1 MDTLIC
7 VLFITSNKCYNHFAI
22 AMNVCEPGQ
31 DRNVA
36 ALSIMFMCGGFLD
49 FMETNVKYM
58 LEALSEAKLAALE
71 DEVPIGCVIVK
82 DDQIIARAHNQRDK
96 SHNPLGHAETLAIKA
111 ASEVVNDWQLVDC
124 TLYVTIEPCIMCSGA
139 IIQSRIKRVV
149 YGAPDIKGGA
159 FGSSINILEA
169 NNINHRPEVTKGILE
184 EDCASII
191 KNYFKSKRK

>member
-1 MDTLIC
+1 MDKD
-7 VLFITSNKCYNHFAI
+7 V
-22 AMNVCEPGQ
+22 E
-31 DRNVA
+31 
-36 ALSIMFMCGGFLD
+36 FM
-49 FMETNVKYM
+49 K
-58 LEALSEAKLAALE
+58 EALKEAELARLE

-111 ASEVVNDWQLVDC
+111 ASEVVGDWQLVDC

-169 NNINHRPEVTKGILE
+169 NNINHHPEVTKGVLE
-184 EDCASII
+184 EECSSII

>member
-1 MDTLIC
+1 
-7 VLFITSNKCYNHFAI
+7 
-22 AMNVCEPGQ
+22 MNVCEPGQ

-96 SHNPLGHAETLAIKA
+96 TNNPLGHAEVLAIKK
-111 ASEVVNDWQLVDC
+111 ASEALKDWQLVNC
-124 TLYVTIEPCIMCSGA
+124 ELYVTIEPCLMCAGA
-139 IIQSRIKRVV
+139 IIQSRISKVV
-149 YGAPDIKGGA
+149 YGAPDLKGGA
-159 FGSSINILEA
+159 FGSSIDVLTA
-169 NNINHRPEVTKGILE
+169 KDINHRPEVISGVLLDE
-184 EDCASII
+184 CSQII
-191 KNYFKSKRK
+191 KDYFKSKR